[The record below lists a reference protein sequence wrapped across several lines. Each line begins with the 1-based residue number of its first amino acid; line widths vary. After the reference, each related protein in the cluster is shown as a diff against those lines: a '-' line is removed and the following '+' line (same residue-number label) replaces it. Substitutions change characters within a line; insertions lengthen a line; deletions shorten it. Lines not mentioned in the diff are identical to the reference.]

1 MKSLPSSLW
10 MVTGA
15 SVLKTPI
22 TAIINQS
29 ILSGKVPNSKT
40 GFNINLYL
48 FGFLL
53 LKKSK
58 NTCDVTLKIPLI

>member
-10 MVTGA
+10 MVAGA

-29 ILSGKVPNSKT
+29 ILSGKVPNSMKHARVKPA
-40 GFNINLYL
+40 L
-48 FGFLL
+48 F
-53 LKKSK
+53 KKNSPL
-58 NTCDVTLKIPLI
+58 DVGNYRSVIKHI